1 MSDYKLTRREVL
13 ARISAAAASAA
24 LPEMGGTS
32 AGAEPTSYSAPNVR
46 KGGKPNVL
54 WITIEG
60 VPLSVIGCYG
70 SKLMSTPHIDRLAN
84 EGMRFDNSFTTN
96 ALCAPSRALL
106 LTGKYSHLNGM
117 YTNPAETT
125 SGVTTESQFDE
136 NQETLPKI
144 LKRNGYQTGSVGK
157 WHLPANP
164 GKVGFDY

>member
-13 ARISAAAASAA
+13 ACISAAAATAA
-24 LPEMGGTS
+24 LAGIRGARAGGH
-32 AGAEPTSYSAPNVR
+32 ATSYSASNMR
-46 KGGKPNVL
+46 KGGKPNLL

-96 ALCAPSRALL
+96 ALCAPSRAVL

-117 YTNPAETT
+117 
-125 SGVTTESQFDE
+125 
-136 NQETLPKI
+136 
-144 LKRNGYQTGSVGK
+144 
-157 WHLPANP
+157 
-164 GKVGFDY
+164 